1 MKHFSRFTHILFVTI
16 WLLSLFAPISM
27 ASAQAPD
34 EPPRAYPGL
43 LQLANEQPNEKVR
56 VIVQRYHGQD
66 LPEQAINRAGGHKAK
81 ELPLING
88 LVLELPAKAVEALAR
103 NPAVRW
109 ISLDAPLFPS
119 ATGASSARDE
129 FSQVSYS
136 GNNGTVPWSYN
147 WQEIGE
153 NDGPAYG
160 YVRVVTSSFCLSGSC
175 LRFNK
180 NGATRQI
187 NLKGAKSA
195 TLSFNYHRRVSYTT
209 YASISLQVST
219 NGGASWSTVKTYPM
233 YNDWGWLTESV
244 DLTPYLS
251 SNTQIRLQASSYF
264 DGYFYLDNI
273 EVAYDYPVSEFI
285 KEIGA
290 DRLRNEVGL
299 DGQGVTVAVIDSG
312 ITDNNDLQGPFG
324 SRLVASA
331 MFGDH
336 TDASDANG
344 HGTHV
349 AGILAGN
356 GGASNGSYRG
366 VAPGV
371 NLVNVK
377 VSNAD
382 GVSYTSDLVESIQWV
397 YDNRAALN
405 IRVVNVSINSS
416 VPESYK
422 TSPLDA
428 AVEILWLNG
437 VVVVVSAGNN
447 GSASGPVPVYPPAN
461 DPFVI
466 TVGAADDKGTLDLFD
481 DSVATFS
488 AYGTTEDGFAKPDL
502 VAPGYNVISLLAS
515 TNAKLYLNHPRHRVN
530 TSYFRMSGTS
540 MAAPV
545 VSGAAALLLQS
556 NPTLNPDQV
565 KYRLMASA
573 NKSWGGY
580 DPTKAGGGLV
590 DAYAA
595 VFTPTS
601 DSANLGL
608 LPSQLLTTGS
618 DPIALGS
625 VAWNSVAWNSVAWNS
640 VAWNSVAWN
649 SVAWNSVAW
658 NSGDIWDD

>member
-1 MKHFSRFTHILFVTI
+1 MKQLRRFIHVFFVTI
-16 WLLSLFAPISM
+16 WLLSLLAPISIV
-27 ASAQAPD
+27 SAQAPD

-43 LQLANEQPNEKVR
+43 LQLAKEQPNEKVR
-56 VIVQRYHGQD
+56 VIVQRVHGQD
-66 LPEQAINRAGGHKAK
+66 LPEQAIQRAGGHKAK
-81 ELPLING
+81 ELPLINS
-88 LVLELPAKAVEALAR
+88 LVLELPVKAVEALAR

-119 ATGASSARDE
+119 ATAASSVRDE
-129 FSQVSYS
+129 FTNVSYS
-136 GNNGTVPWSYN
+136 GNNGTVPWSGA

-153 NDGPAYG
+153 SDGAAQG
-160 YVRVVTSSFCLSGSC
+160 YVCVVTSQYCLSGNC
-175 LRFNK
+175 LRLSN
-180 NGATRQI
+180 NGATRQV
-187 NLKGAKSA
+187 NLKGAKTA
-195 TLSFNYHRRVSYTT
+195 MLSFSYHRYVFSSTS
-209 YASISLQVST
+209 ASVSLQVSF
-219 NGGASWSTVKTYPM
+219 NGGATWNTLKTYPM
-233 YNDWGWLTESV
+233 FNDGGWFAENV
-244 DLTPYLS
+244 DLTPYLAP
-251 SNTQIRLQASSYF
+251 NTLIRLQASGYF
-264 DGYFYLDNI
+264 DGYFYLDN
-273 EVAYDYPVSEFI
+273 VQVDYNYPVSDFI

-290 DRLRNEVGL
+290 DRLRNEVDL

-312 ITDNNDLQGPFG
+312 ISEHEDFKSPDG

-331 MFGDH
+331 MFGAH
-336 TDASDANG
+336 TDASDGNG

-349 AGILAGN
+349 AGILAGS
-356 GGASNGSYRG
+356 GSASNGDYRG

-377 VSNAD
+377 VSNQD

-405 IRVVNVSINSS
+405 IRVVNISINSS

-437 VVVVVSAGNN
+437 MVVVVSAGNN
-447 GSASGPVPVYPPAN
+447 GSGNGPVPVYPPAN

-466 TVGAADDKGTLDLFD
+466 TVGATDDKGTPDLAD
-481 DSVATFS
+481 DSLATFS

-515 TNAKLYLNHPRHRVN
+515 PNAKLYLKHPKNRIN
-530 TSYFRMSGTS
+530 PNYYRMSGTS

-556 NPTLNPDQV
+556 NPALNPDQV

-573 NKSWGGY
+573 NKSWGSY
-580 DPTKAGGGLV
+580 NPVQAGGGSV

-595 VFTPTS
+595 VFTATS
-601 DSANLGL
+601 EGANLGL
-608 LPSQLLTTGS
+608 VPSQLLISGS
-618 DPIALGS
+618 DPIAWDS

-658 NSGDIWDD
+658 NSGEIWDD